1 MKKNQDEIKKK
12 LQQDLTKLQN
22 EAEIKELQSKIDQL
36 KMEQMKKKEQYEKQL
51 KEIADKD
58 AHEQNKK

>member
-1 MKKNQDEIKKK
+1 MLLLDWQRQAKESAERVEREKNTLMKKNQDEIKKK

-36 KMEQMKKKEQYEKQL
+36 KME
-51 KEIADKD
+51 
-58 AHEQNKK
+58 